1 MNFKKI
7 AIIGMCMLIT
17 ATSINVVVAK
27 AVDIENVTAVDIENV
42 TTDIAG
48 EWQLLSYGNA
58 ENPTLAIDDVKTSI
72 TFKLEGSFGGNVGCN
87 EFGGNYK
94 VNDDCISFT
103 DIVSTE
109 MYCEESWDQEQGV
122 LNVFSQPDLRI
133 QHNNENL
140 SITNGIYVL
149 NLRERFTDII
159 DPDPILITPNTDIW
173 YPTMGRIT
181 YNDGNAKG
189 TFVHFTIDE
198 NTGTISDYTVKLTF
212 YPMVWYSP
220 DSSREPYSDN
230 GITSDTITYQDKII
244 FYSIKINGF
253 EPAATPNSFADFLV
267 FQGKNTFMRFFDQ
280 EGGSIYYASSD
291 KNTKITFEVPDGF
304 EISQFYDDIYYGIPA
319 IEEKVDENS
328 NTVISEQPIDSKII
342 SSPWQTIWIK
352 SSNTTTTINSYNGTF
367 TISGQTIEVELNPC
381 GYLDVYTY
389 VEYPA
394 PPVVDDFWY
403 EDLKIREDATI
414 IDNAKLNGTIS
425 AEGWVTLGPT
435 PASIEDESS
444 TDWEQVKI
452 ANTASN
458 NYYTYDDPTFE
469 MTFNNIDKSGVD
481 VIVNSQI
488 PNGRI
493 VIINVDKEVI
503 QNTTIEELLISI
515 DNSKINQVTALED
528 LMEKVE
534 YQDAE
539 GAYYALSGEQ
549 LITVFVYVPHFSTHT
564 ISIKTLTS
572 GISTVSNVL
581 LPIILSI
588 LFICLFIGGIIAKKR
603 KQKDDF

>member
-1 MNFKKI
+1 
-7 AIIGMCMLIT
+7 MLIT
-17 ATSINVVVAK
+17 INSISMVLAK
-27 AVDIENVTAVDIENV
+27 AEELENVTS
-42 TTDIAG
+42 DIAG
-48 EWQLLSYGNA
+48 EWQLISYGNA

-94 VNDDCISFT
+94 FNEDYISFT

-109 MYCEESWDQEQGV
+109 MYCEETWDQEQGV
-122 LNVFSQPDLRI
+122 LNVFSQPDLKI

-149 NLRERFTDII
+149 NLRGRFTDII
-159 DPDPILITPNTDIW
+159 DPDPILITPYQDIW
-173 YPTMGRIT
+173 YPTMGRIN

-198 NTGTISDYTVKLTF
+198 NTGTIYDYTVKLTF
-212 YPMVWYSP
+212 YPQVWYSP
-220 DSSREPYSDN
+220 YSSREPYSDN
-230 GITSDTITYQDKII
+230 GITSDTITYQDNKI
-244 FYSIKINGF
+244 FNSIKINGF

-291 KNTKITFEVPDGF
+291 KNTKITFGVPDGS
-304 EISQFYDDIYYGIPA
+304 EITQYTDDIYYGIPA
-319 IEEKVDENS
+319 IDEKAGEGS
-328 NTVISEQPIDSKII
+328 NTVISEQPIDSKIM
-342 SSPWQTIWIK
+342 SSPWQTVWIK
-352 SSNTTTTINSYNGTF
+352 SDNTTTTISSYNGTV
-367 TISGQTIEVELNPC
+367 TINGQMIEVELSPY
-381 GYLDVYTY
+381 GYLDIYTY
-389 VEYPA
+389 VEYPT
-394 PPVVDDFWY
+394 PPVVNDFWY
-403 EDLKIREDATI
+403 DDLNITLEQMIIEDA
-414 IDNAKLNGTIS
+414 KRNGTIS
-425 AEGWVTLGPT
+425 AEGWVTNEPT
-435 PASIEDESS
+435 MVPSAAEQS

-481 VIVNSQI
+481 VVVNSQI

-493 VIINVDKEVI
+493 IIINVDKEVI
-503 QNTTIEELLISI
+503 QNTSIEKLLVSI
-515 DNSKINQVTALED
+515 DDSKISQVIALED

-564 ISIKTLTS
+564 ISIKSLAS
-572 GISTVSNVL
+572 GIAVVSNVI

-588 LFICLFIGGIIAKKR
+588 LFICLFIGGIIIKKR
-603 KQKDDF
+603 KQQDDF